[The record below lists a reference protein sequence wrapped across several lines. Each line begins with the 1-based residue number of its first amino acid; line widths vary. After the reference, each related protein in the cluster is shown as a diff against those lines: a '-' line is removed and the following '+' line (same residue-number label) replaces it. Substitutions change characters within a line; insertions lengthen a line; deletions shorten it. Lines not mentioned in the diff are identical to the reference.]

1 MLKRKTE
8 LRVQPGSSE
17 PPHLPP
23 AGYPTTPAL
32 EPPGGTEPYDPRPR
46 WLISSGFL
54 LSCVLTHDQKIG
66 RSNAYTFFFLIDED
80 THTGKK
86 NKPYKIQ
93 SEQGQNLAFTFK
105 NGLIKSL

>member
-1 MLKRKTE
+1 ME
-8 LRVQPGSSE
+8 LRVQPGSAE

-23 AGYPTTPAL
+23 AGSPTTPAL
-32 EPPGGTEPYDPRPR
+32 ELPGGTEPYGPQPC

-66 RSNAYTFFFLIDED
+66 RSNAYTFFILLDED
-80 THTGKK
+80 TLTEKK
-86 NKPYKIQ
+86 NKPYEIQ
-93 SEQGQNLAFTFK
+93 SEQAQHLAFTFK